1 VELLAAIA
9 HESGG
14 DCNLHYNHYLR
25 LAKTARQNP
34 RKEAGSREK
43 KTILRVAT
51 ADFGDL
57 RGAIQKNS
65 PTAGR
70 EARAAREALVVG
82 LVPMAWN
89 SEQVELS
96 RPKNLVRIRDG
107 PSRPC
112 S

>member
-1 VELLAAIA
+1 MNPAVIA
-9 HESGG
+9 TYIITITYVSLKPPSKIPGKKQGAGG
-14 DCNLHYNHYLR
+14 
-25 LAKTARQNP
+25 
-34 RKEAGSREK
+34 EK
-43 KTILRVAT
+43 SILRVAT

-65 PTAGR
+65 PAAGR